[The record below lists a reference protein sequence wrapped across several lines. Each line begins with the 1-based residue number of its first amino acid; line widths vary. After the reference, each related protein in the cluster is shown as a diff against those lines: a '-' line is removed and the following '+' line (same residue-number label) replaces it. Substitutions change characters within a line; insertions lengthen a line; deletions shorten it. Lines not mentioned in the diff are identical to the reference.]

1 MPELPEVETV
11 KRSLLT
17 NIGAKF
23 MVIKINHPAVLRR
36 QDFKP
41 EELCGKKIK
50 SIERRGKYLILSATS
65 QRNLVVHLGMSGR
78 FFMLGVQEQLQEP
91 HIHAEIVLDNQRK
104 LLYQDARR
112 FGGLWLVK
120 DLASFFRR
128 MGKEPLG
135 EDFNA
140 VYLAEVIKNRKIA
153 IKSLLL
159 NQSLIAG
166 IGNIYADEAL
176 FQAGIL
182 PSRPAG
188 TLSNEEIIRL
198 SRSIKDVLQMGIEQ
212 RGTTF
217 RDYRD
222 GNNEA
227 GNNQNNL
234 QVYGRK
240 NLPCPVCGKLICC
253 DRIGGR
259 SSHYCEHCQL

>member
-17 NIGAKF
+17 NTGAKF
-23 MVIKINHPAVLRR
+23 ISLQINHPAVLRR

-65 QRNLVVHLGMSGR
+65 GLNLIVHLGMSGR
-78 FFMLGVQEQLQEP
+78 FFMLDVQEQLQEP
-91 HIHAEIVLDNQRK
+91 HIHAQIVLDNQRK

-120 DLASFFRR
+120 DLASFFNR

-140 VYLAEVIKNRKIA
+140 VYLADIIKNRKVA
-153 IKSLLL
+153 IKGLLL
-159 NQSLIAG
+159 NQNLIAG

-176 FQAGIL
+176 FRAGIL

-188 TLSNEEIIRL
+188 SLNNEEIIRL
-198 SRSIKDVLQMGIEQ
+198 SRSIKDVLQSGIEQ

-240 NLPCPVCGKLICC
+240 NMPCPVCGQLICC